1 MTHHIFE
8 MLRAALVHYGYWA
21 VAAALLLENAGVP
34 VPGETVLLLASFLAY
49 SQRELRLPLVIVVG
63 IIAATVGDGLGFGL
77 GRYGG
82 RALLERHRRMFRMSD
97 SVLTRGEQ
105 LFERYG
111 AFTVF
116 FARFVFGMRVVAGPM
131 AGALHMPWKKFVA
144 FNFLGAVVWVTTIST
159 AGYLFGRH
167 WERLVEGLKR
177 IDAAVVI
184 VALLLAGWFWWRN
197 RRR

>member
-8 MLRAALVHYGYWA
+8 MLRAALVPYGYWA

-184 VALLLAGWFWWRN
+184 VVLLLAGWFWWRN

>member
-63 IIAATVGDGLGFGL
+63 IIAATVGDGLGFAL
-77 GRYGG
+77 GRFGG
-82 RALLERHRRMFRMSD
+82 RALLERHRRIFRVSE
-97 SVLTRGEQ
+97 SVLARGEQ

-144 FNFLGAVVWVTTIST
+144 FNFLGAVVWVTTISM

>member
-34 VPGETVLLLASFLAY
+34 VPGEPVLLLASFLAY

-63 IIAATVGDGLGFGL
+63 IIAATVGDGLGFAL
-77 GRYGG
+77 GRFGG
-82 RALLERHRRMFRMSD
+82 RALLERHRRIFRVSE
-97 SVLTRGEQ
+97 SVLARGEQ

-116 FARFVFGMRVVAGPM
+116 FERFVFGMRVVAGPM

-144 FNFLGAVVWVTTIST
+144 FNFLGAVVWVTTISM